1 MYIDI
6 CEIKLPIKVE
16 MLVSKIITTPRTDNP
31 LFPIFLSKVSTL
43 DKRSVVKRNA
53 KTNIKIT
60 SDTKGQI
67 KLINQI
73 AINVKIIR

>member
-1 MYIDI
+1 
-6 CEIKLPIKVE
+6 

-53 KTNIKIT
+53 KTNINIT
-60 SDTKGQI
+60 SDINGQI
-67 KLINQI
+67 KLTNQI
-73 AINVKIIR
+73 AIKVKIIR